1 MKQYAIF
8 CKCGYI
14 LTDYRECLKFSEI
27 FSIEINVP
35 YHVGALSKAFIG

>member
-1 MKQYAIF
+1 MWVYS
-8 CKCGYI
+8 
-14 LTDYRECLKFSEI
+14 DYRECVKFSEI

>member
-14 LTDYRECLKFSEI
+14 LTDYREFSEI